1 MSGRADR
8 LVELLTERELD
19 ALVVTNL
26 VNVRYLTGF
35 TGSNAACV
43 ITPEQRVFLTD
54 FRYVSQAT
62 DQVPDFVRVKGERD
76 LLGDVAERLSPP
88 ARVGFEDATLTVRSF
103 ERLKG
108 LVGDGVELVAAG
120 SLVEEL
126 RALKDADEIEA
137 IRAAAALADEA
148 LRQVLEKGLAGRT
161 EREVAFELESAMRS
175 LGADEPSFESI
186 VASGAH
192 GALPHATPRDVEI
205 PAGVLVT
212 IDWGARLD
220 GYCSDCTRTFATGS
234 LADEAADVYEL
245 VRDAQARASEVVRA
259 GAAGKEVDAVS
270 RDIISA
276 AGHGDH
282 YGHGLGHGVG
292 LDVHESPR
300 LAPTSEDTLAA
311 GNVVTVE
318 PGVYVPGELGVR
330 IEDLV
335 VVTGDGR
342 EVLSGLAKDLV
353 DVG

>member
-1 MSGRADR
+1 VVVRTRADR
-8 LVELLTERELD
+8 LVELLGEHELD

-43 ITPEQRVFLTD
+43 ITPDQRVFITD
-54 FRYVSQAT
+54 FRYVSQAA
-62 DQVPDFVRVKGERD
+62 DQVPEFARVKGERD
-76 LLGDVAERLSPP
+76 LLGDVAERVGG
-88 ARVGFEDATLTVRSF
+88 RVGFEDATLTVRSF

-108 LVGDGVELVAAG
+108 LVGDDVELVAAG
-120 SLVEEL
+120 SLVEKL
-126 RALKDADEIEA
+126 RAVKEAGEIEA
-137 IRAAAALADEA
+137 IRAAAKLADEA
-148 LRQVLEKGLAGRT
+148 LRQVLERGLAGRT
-161 EREVAFELESAMRS
+161 EREVALELEAGMRA
-175 LGADEPSFESI
+175 LGAEDPSFESI
-186 VASGAH
+186 VASGPH

-212 IDWGARLD
+212 IDWGAKLD
-220 GYCSDCTRTFATGS
+220 GYCSDCTRTFATGGLS
-234 LADEAADVYEL
+234 DEAAAVYEL
-245 VRDAQARASEVVRA
+245 VRDAQASASDAVRA
-259 GAAGKEVDAVS
+259 GASGKAVDGVS

-292 LDVHESPR
+292 LDVHEAPR
-300 LAPTSEDTLAA
+300 LAPSSEDTLAV

-318 PGVYVPGELGVR
+318 PGVYVPDELGVR

-335 VVTGDGR
+335 VVTDDGR

-353 DVG
+353 TVG